1 MSVQEELH
9 DFLKSFGEEGK
20 EMPACIS
27 VQDSHIVLKDQNIV
41 VENNDTFIGLP
52 KNLEV
57 QFHYGDLAGISIT
70 GCHNFPILESLCVSS
85 NGVRIENC
93 NNFEKIGSSVQ
104 IEGELELVDL
114 PKLHSISVD
123 VTCGGVFVENAP
135 MLREIPDFSGVR
147 GTIHLKNCASLEK
160 FSETFSEIHGS
171 LDLVDCEVLQ
181 TLPQKL
187 LIHGNFYLQNCPRI
201 VALPRT
207 FIVEGTLNLDSD
219 NSIVALPESLKV
231 ISNASFRG
239 CTFHSL
245 PEKIAIGGHV
255 YLHGQADPKVIQKM
269 YEWQDQGMIKGEII
283 LS

>member
-9 DFLKSFGEEGK
+9 DFLKNLGEEY
-20 EMPACIS
+20 ENIPAS
-27 VQDSHIVLKDQNIV
+27 LTLKDDHMLLKDQNIEI
-41 VENNDTFIGLP
+41 ENNKKFTGLP
-52 KNLEV
+52 KNFEI
-57 QFHYGDLAGISIT
+57 QFHYGDIPGLSIT
-70 GCHNFPILESLCVSS
+70 GCHNFPILESLRVSS

-93 NNFEKIGSSVQ
+93 KNFEKIGSSIQ

-114 PKLHSISVD
+114 PRLYSLSADI
-123 VTCGGVFVENAP
+123 TCGGISVENAP
-135 MLREIPDFSGVR
+135 MLHEIPDFSGVR
-147 GTIHLKNCASLEK
+147 GTIHLKNCACLEK
-160 FSETFSEIHGS
+160 FSETFSEVHGS
-171 LDLVDCEVLQ
+171 LDLIDCEALQ

-187 LIHGNFYLQNCPRI
+187 LIHGGFYLQNCPRI
-201 VALPRT
+201 VALPQT

-255 YLHGQADPKVIQKM
+255 YLHAQADPKVIQKM
-269 YEWQDQGMIKGEII
+269 YEWQEQGMIKGEII